1 MTGYRIVVESDEHRH
16 YICAVTNDDFLT
28 KLASSFTDL
37 PQPKKAY
44 VSSRDDAAHWVWVDT
59 VAWLYTQAVAE
70 SVLRQQVSSLIAQLH
85 EARLALGIAS

>member
-16 YICAVTNDDFLT
+16 
-28 KLASSFTDL
+28 
-37 PQPKKAY
+37 
-44 VSSRDDAAHWVWVDT
+44 SSRDDAAHWVDT

-70 SVLRQQVSSLIAQLH
+70 SVLRQQVSSLTAQLH